1 MRGVTESES
10 EALLARPLL
19 EAPLVALDVETTGL
33 SPARGDRIIEI
44 ALVRREPGE
53 ASVGWSVLVDP
64 ERPIPPAATRVHG
77 IVDDHLI
84 AAPTFSAVA
93 DEVLEHLEDAAL
105 VAHNAPF
112 DLSFLDAEL
121 ARLERP
127 RPALPVIDTL
137 RLARRHFDFPSNDL
151 ATVCRS
157 LGVALEGAHRAEA
170 DAAATLEA
178 LLLMAGPLAE
188 AGQRTVGDLSRRS
201 GAAGRRR
208 AGPELLERLEQALD
222 ERLTVTLHYPG
233 RNGRLLKREVAVY
246 RLAGNALEGWCY
258 LRGDRRSF
266 RLDRIARVEP
276 AGRSYEPPAD
286 LTAESNET
294 AGP

>member
-1 MRGVTESES
+1 M
-10 EALLARPLL
+10 
-19 EAPLVALDVETTGL
+19 ALDVETTGL

-44 ALVRREPGE
+44 ALVRREPGKK
-53 ASVGWSVLVDP
+53 SVGWSVLVDP

-84 AAPTFSAVA
+84 AAPTFSGVA
-93 DEVLEHLEDAAL
+93 DEVLERLDGAAL

-127 RPALPVIDTL
+127 RPGLPVIDTL

-151 ATVCRS
+151 GTVCRAM
-157 LGVALEGAHRAEA
+157 GVALEGAHRAEA
-170 DAAATLEA
+170 DAAATLEV
-178 LLLMAGPLAE
+178 LLRMAGPLAE
-188 AGQRTVGDLSRRS
+188 AGQRTIGDLARRS

-208 AGPELLERLEQALD
+208 AGPEVIERLESALE

-233 RNGRLLKREVAVY
+233 RGGRLVSREVAVY
-246 RLAGNALEGWCY
+246 RLGGNTLEGWCY
-258 LRGDRRSF
+258 RRGGRRSF

-286 LTAESNET
+286 LTAESKET
-294 AGP
+294 PGL